1 MFINV
6 IIADDHPIFRQGLKS
21 VIESDQRFKILGEAA
36 NGREAVSMVE
46 ALCPDIVILDIDMP
60 EIDGI
65 EAAKRISKSTS
76 GTKIC
81 FLTLHNDLQLL
92 NATKLLNVDGYL
104 LKDDA
109 GEEIIDCLVKIKEG
123 RSYVSPHI
131 LRTFSKQHDTESNGR
146 HDTQDLSSLT
156 PAERRIIK
164 RISETKTN
172 REIAD
177 ELFISIRTV
186 ENHRFNICT
195 KLDLRGNHS
204 LLKFAMANKKIL
216 DAFD

>member
-109 GEEIIDCLVKIKEG
+109 GEEIMDCLVKIKEG